1 MGRRT
6 ILAGR
11 VRRLGRTILRKLVF
25 SLPED
30 FWKDIQDTAPDVTI
44 YEIAS
49 LMRIVGK
56 DDADD
61 KARSYINFSQAY
73 DDWIRATRWTAAVK
87 AADEASRDE
96 ESIEGLARPKGQ
108 GQVSSSRG
116 EAGHDHDGDD
126 KGVDRERTQ
135 GRLTPEYLERRAR
148 ELGL

>member
-1 MGRRT
+1 MGRRA

-30 FWKDIQDTAPDVTI
+30 FWKDIQDTAPDVAI

-49 LMRIVGK
+49 LMRVVGK
-56 DDADD
+56 DDADE
-61 KARSYINFSQAY
+61 KARSYIRFSQAY
-73 DDWIRATRWTAAVK
+73 DDWLRATRWTAAVK
-87 AADEASRDE
+87 AADETARDE

-108 GQVSSSRG
+108 GRVSSSRG
-116 EAGHDHDGDD
+116 KARDNDDRHDE
-126 KGVDRERTQ
+126 KVDRERPQ
-135 GRLTPEYLERRAR
+135 GRITPEYLERRAR

>member
-1 MGRRT
+1 MGHRKVLERGIRRF
-6 ILAGR
+6 
-11 VRRLGRTILRKLVF
+11 GRTLLRRLVF
-25 SLPED
+25 SLPEG

-49 LMRIVGK
+49 LMRVVGK
-56 DDADD
+56 DDEDE
-61 KARSYINFSQAY
+61 KTRSYISFSQAY

-126 KGVDRERTQ
+126 KGVDRERPQ
-135 GRLTPEYLERRAR
+135 GRITPEYLNRRAR

>member
-1 MGRRT
+1 MGRRA

-25 SLPED
+25 SLPEG
-30 FWKDIQDTAPDVTI
+30 FWKDIQDTAPDVAI

-49 LMRIVGK
+49 LMRVVGK

-73 DDWIRATRWTAAVK
+73 DDWVRATRWTAAVK
-87 AADEASRDE
+87 AADEAARDQSA
-96 ESIEGLARPKGQ
+96 ESTARPRSKRAL
-108 GQVSSSRG
+108 SHLRG
-116 EAGHDHDGDD
+116 EARDNDDGDD
-126 KGVDRERTQ
+126 KGVDRERHQ
-135 GRLTPEYLERRAR
+135 GRITPEYLNRRAR

>member
-1 MGRRT
+1 MGRRA

-25 SLPED
+25 SLPEG

-49 LMRIVGK
+49 LMRVVGK
-56 DDADD
+56 DDEDE
-61 KARSYINFSQAY
+61 KTRSYISFSQAY

-87 AADEASRDE
+87 AADEAAKDE
-96 ESIEGLARPKGQ
+96 ESLKSVARPRREKS
-108 GQVSSSRG
+108 VSSPRG

-126 KGVDRERTQ
+126 KGVDRERPQ
-135 GRLTPEYLERRAR
+135 GRITPEYLNRRAR

>member
-1 MGRRT
+1 MGRRA

-49 LMRIVGK
+49 LMRVVGK

-61 KARSYINFSQAY
+61 KARSYIGFGQAY
-73 DDWIRATRWTAAVK
+73 DDWVRATRWTAAVK
-87 AADEASRDE
+87 AADEAARDE
-96 ESIEGLARPKGQ
+96 SLESPARPRRKRTLPHP
-108 GQVSSSRG
+108 RG

-126 KGVDRERTQ
+126 EGMDRKRHQ
-135 GRLTPEYLERRAR
+135 GRITPEYLERRAR

>member
-1 MGRRT
+1 MGRRA

-49 LMRIVGK
+49 LMRVVGK

-61 KARSYINFSQAY
+61 KARSYISFGQAY

-87 AADEASRDE
+87 AADEAARDE
-96 ESIEGLARPKGQ
+96 ESLKGLARSG
-108 GQVSSSRG
+108 GERRISHLRG
-116 EAGHDHDGDD
+116 KARDNDDRHDE
-126 KGVDRERTQ
+126 KVDRERPQ
-135 GRLTPEYLERRAR
+135 GRITPEYLERRAR